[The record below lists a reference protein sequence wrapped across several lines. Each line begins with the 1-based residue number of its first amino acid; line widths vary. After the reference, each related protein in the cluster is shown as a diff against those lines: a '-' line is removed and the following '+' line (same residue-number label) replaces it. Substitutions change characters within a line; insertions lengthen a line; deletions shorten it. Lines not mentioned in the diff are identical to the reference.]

1 MISIIIPVYD
11 QAQKL
16 IKTLDS
22 IARQTYRDYEVIIIN
37 DGSHDQVDL
46 VFANYFKKLETENK
60 YLFISQSNQGAP
72 AARNRGWREAQG
84 EYLFF
89 CDADA
94 ILKPEALEIMLRT
107 LESNPQASY
116 AYPSFNWG
124 RKLFKVGN
132 FDPDKLEAGP
142 YIHTM
147 ALIRRSDFPASGW
160 DINIKKLQDWD
171 LWLTMLE
178 QGHIGVWV
186 PQVLFTVAPGGTISS
201 WLPSFAYKLL
211 PFLNRVKKYNNALR
225 IVKEKHALIQ
235 K

>member
-16 IKTLDS
+16 IKTLAS
-22 IARQTYRDYEVIIIN
+22 IARQTYRDYEVIIVN

-60 YLFISQSNQGAP
+60 YLFISQANQGAP
-72 AARNRGWREAQG
+72 AARNRGWQEARG

-94 ILKPEALEIMLRT
+94 IMKPEALEIMLRT

-124 RKLFKVGN
+124 KKLFKVGDFN
-132 FDPDKLEAGP
+132 PDKLKAGP

-147 ALIRRSDFPASGW
+147 ALIRRADFPSGGW
-160 DINIKKLQDWD
+160 DIAIKKLQDWD

-186 PQVLFTVAPGGTISS
+186 PQVLFTVMPGGTISS

-211 PFLNRVKKYNNALR
+211 PFLSRVKKYNNA
-225 IVKEKHALIQ
+225 VKTVKAKHALA
-235 K
+235 